1 MLDASAHAMPRPVG
15 LAGWRPRHR
24 AEPSELR
31 KPLRFPVP
39 VKKGRHSLGAS
50 AALVDVTSAPR
61 PGSVETH
68 GDAAAIEDAT
78 LEDTTLEDATSGS
91 PIRRWLGR
99 SGVLGGGAVSLAIGA
114 VLGGVLEGVPHL
126 LAPPPAAGA
135 FPVAGPGVG
144 TLDGSGHL
152 SAQLAASRSAAP
164 DWQGLVNNLLPV
176 TSIGLFPGTA
186 PASALPGSST
196 PGGTVP
202 VRGPVVG
209 GAGGPVGGGGS
220 SGSGPGS
227 GVGSPSSPPSP
238 PSCDASCALLNTVTQ
253 TFGQVPGA
261 GAPLSGVVS
270 QVGTTASGVASAAGA
285 AGGGLVLPGGSTAPN
300 VGSGTV
306 STLPSSNVTPTLPGA
321 LSGLGGAFGL

>member
-39 VKKGRHSLGAS
+39 AKRGRHSLGAS
-50 AALVDVTSAPR
+50 SALVDLTSAAPT
-61 PGSVETH
+61 GSVETH
-68 GDAAAIEDAT
+68 AEEAAIEEA
-78 LEDTTLEDATSGS
+78 TLEDATSGS

-135 FPVAGPGVG
+135 FPVAGTGVG

-164 DWQGLVNNLLPV
+164 DWQGLLNNLLPV
-176 TSIGLFPGTA
+176 TSIGLGFPGVA

-209 GAGGPVGGGGS
+209 GAGGPVGGGT

-227 GVGSPSSPPSP
+227 GVGSASSPSSPPA
-238 PSCDASCALLNTVTQ
+238 CDASCALLNTVTQ
-253 TFGQVPGA
+253 TFAPVPGA
-261 GAPLSGVVS
+261 GAPLSGVLS
-270 QVGTTASGVASAAGA
+270 QVSTTASGVASAAGA
-285 AGGGLVLPGGSTAPN
+285 AGGGLGLPGGSTAPN
-300 VGSGTV
+300 VGSGTDP
-306 STLPSSNVTPTLPGA
+306 TLPSSNVTSPLPGA
-321 LSGLGGAFGL
+321 LSGLGGPLGL